1 MNSGWE
7 ISSPDR
13 RLSLKWLLADRSLAT
28 GRSFYR
34 LTKFRAEI
42 SVDRAISSN
51 QITEVQD
58 VCYIARTEC
67 STD

>member
-1 MNSGWE
+1 M
-7 ISSPDR
+7 
-13 RLSLKWLLADRSLAT
+13 AT
-28 GRSFYR
+28 RKNFYR
-34 LTKFRAEI
+34 LTKFRVEI

-58 VCYIARTEC
+58 VCFIARTEC

>member
-1 MNSGWE
+1 
-7 ISSPDR
+7 
-13 RLSLKWLLADRSLAT
+13 LAT
-28 GRSFYR
+28 RKNFYR

-58 VCYIARTEC
+58 VCYIARAEC